1 LFACGAC
8 APTGGAARQIGLE
21 NKMESGLNA
30 GVLALIAAAVGL
42 LAATILYV
50 GIVRQPVGTDRMK
63 HIAGE
68 IELGAMTYLR
78 EQYLRIGIFVAV
90 VALLLTFQYDIRM
103 GLAFVGGALTSA
115 LCGFLGMK
123 AATKANVRTTA
134 AALYSGERAAL
145 NVTFNGGAVMGLGVA
160 AFGLL
165 GLGTLFFV
173 FGRVDDISVVWGFSM
188 GASSI
193 ALFARVGGGIFTKAA
208 DVGSDLVGKVE
219 AGIPEDDPRNPGVI
233 ADNVGDNVGD
243 VAGMGADIYESYVG
257 SMVATMTLAATLA
270 ASEVMALFHGAP
282 TRLLDMAS
290 VLGIAVTPGAEVV
303 AAQLMLMALPL
314 LMASIGMF
322 ASLVGIFGLRFL
334 KGVGPARSLA
344 LADMATAGAFI
355 LLTLIVLLV
364 FGYGWG
370 IFFAVLSGNV
380 AGVLIGRITAYYTGS
395 KPVLKVAAAA
405 KTGAATNVITGIAV
419 GFESCAVPLLL
430 IAVATLVAFE
440 SAGLYGIA
448 VSAVGMLAT
457 TGMTMTLDASG
468 PVSDNAGGIAEMAE
482 LPEDVRKITDGLDA
496 IGNTTAATGKGF
508 AIGSAALT
516 ALALFVAYKQS
527 VELASAH
534 EISMDITDPRVVVG
548 AFLGAIVV
556 VLAASM
562 TMSSVG
568 KAAIDMVTEIRR
580 QFREIP
586 GLLQGLAKPD
596 TARCVAI
603 STNAALREMVAPGLM
618 AVIAPVIVGF
628 FIGPAALGGMLLGAL
643 ITGVVLALFMANAGG
658 AWDNAKKFIEAG
670 QIPGEKKG
678 SDAHAAAVIGDTV
691 GDPFKDTS
699 GPAMNILV
707 KLLSIVSLIIVP
719 FIT

>member
-1 LFACGAC
+1 MSSGVN
-8 APTGGAARQIGLE
+8 TGI
-21 NKMESGLNA
+21 
-30 GVLALIAAAVGL
+30 VALVAAAVGM
-42 LAATILYV
+42 LAAISLYIS
-50 GIVRQPVGTDRMK
+50 IVRQPVGTERMG
-63 HIAGE
+63 HIASE

-78 EQYLRIGIFVAV
+78 EQYMRIAIFMVV
-90 VALLLTFQYDIRM
+90 VAILLTFQYNVQM
-103 GLAFVGGALTSA
+103 GVAFVFGAVTSA
-115 LCGFLGMK
+115 LAGFVGMK

-145 NVTFNGGAVMGLGVA
+145 NVSFNGGAVMGLAVA
-160 AFGLL
+160 SFGLMGL
-165 GLGTLFFV
+165 GLLFYL
-173 FGRVDDISVVWGFSM
+173 FGNVSSVNIVWGFSM

-243 VAGMGADIYESYVG
+243 VAGMGADLYESYVG
-257 SMVATMTLAATLA
+257 ALVATMTIAATLT
-270 ASEVMALFHGAP
+270 SDELLALFNGMP
-282 TRLLDMAS
+282 TRLLGMAS
-290 VLGIAVTPGAEVV
+290 AVGIPVVVGEETGAMH
-303 AAQLMLMALPL
+303 LMLMALPL
-314 LMASIGMF
+314 LMAVVGLT
-322 ASLVGIFGLRFL
+322 ASLVGIFGLRLL
-334 KGVGPARSLA
+334 KGVDPARSLA
-344 LADMATAGAFI
+344 IADLTTAGIFI
-355 LLTLIVLLV
+355 GLTLLVLLI

-370 IFFAVLSGNV
+370 IFFAIISGNI
-380 AGVLIGRITAYYTGS
+380 AGVLIGRITSYYTGS
-395 KPVLKVAAAA
+395 KPVLRVANASR
-405 KTGAATNVITGIAV
+405 TGAATNVITGIAV

-430 IAVATLVAFE
+430 IAAATLVAFE
-440 SAGLYGIA
+440 SAGLYGLA

-457 TGMTMTLDASG
+457 VGLTMTLDASG
-468 PVSDNAGGIAEMAE
+468 PISDNAGGIAEMGE
-482 LPEDVRKITDGLDA
+482 LPEEVRKITDGLDA

-527 VELASAH
+527 VELITAH
-534 EISMDITDPRVVVG
+534 EIAMDITNPRVVVG

-568 KAAIDMVTEIRR
+568 KAAVEMVTEIRR

-586 GLLQGLAKPD
+586 GLLQGMAKPD

-603 STNAALREMVAPGLM
+603 STNAALREMIAPGLM
-618 AVIAPVIVGF
+618 AVTAPVIVGV
-628 FIGPAALGGMLLGAL
+628 FIGPAALGGMLMGAT
-643 ITGVVLALFMANAGG
+643 IVGVVLALFMANAGG
-658 AWDNAKKFIEAG
+658 VWDNAKKFIEAG
-670 QIPGEKKG
+670 SLPGEKKG
-678 SDAHAAAVIGDTV
+678 TDAHAAAVIGDTV

-699 GPAMNILV
+699 GPAMNILI

-719 FIT
+719 FVV